1 MSSEAALSQG
11 EESSNINI
19 TINSKL
25 FSKLEGLNTV
35 GIPQLGFGVY
45 QSHGQKCIDAIIAA
59 LRAGYRHID
68 TAQIMTAILLTARYR
83 YYANEKEVGIAV
95 KEFIK
100 ESGIDRSDIFIATKI
115 LSPGGSVDESHR
127 KCLESIEAIDGKDG
141 YVDLFLIHSPN
152 SGSKGRK
159 EMWQALERLYTSK
172 KVRMIGVSNW
182 GIGHIEELKSFAEV
196 WPPAVNQIELHPF
209 CQQRAAVDYC
219 VIHNIHVE
227 AYCPLVRNKRSD
239 DPTLNLLA
247 NTHKKTT
254 AQVLIRYA
262 LQKGWIPLP
271 KSETPSRIVEN
282 ANVYDFNLSQDE
294 MQKLDNLDE
303 RDQGAIVVAVSNE
316 L

>member
-1 MSSEAALSQG
+1 MTSEASHSTR
-11 EESSNINI
+11 EESFNIN
-19 TINSKL
+19 TKL
-25 FSKLEGLNTV
+25 FSKREELSTI

-45 QSHGQKCIDAIIAA
+45 QSHGQKCIDAVIAA

-68 TAQIMTAILLTARYR
+68 TAQ
-83 YYANEKEVGIAV
+83 YYANEKQVGIAV

-100 ESGIDRSDIFIATKI
+100 ESGINRSDIFITTKI
-115 LSPGGSVDESHR
+115 LSPGGSVDMSHK
-127 KCLESIEAIDGKDG
+127 KCLESVEAIDGKDG
-141 YVDLFLIHSPN
+141 YVDLFLIHSPS
-152 SGSKGRK
+152 SGSNGRK
-159 EMWQALERLYTSK
+159 GMWQALEKLYLAK
-172 KVRMIGVSNW
+172 KARIIGVSNW
-182 GIGHIEELKSFAEV
+182 GIGHIEELKTFAEV

-219 VIHNIHVE
+219 NLHNIHVE

-247 NTHKKTT
+247 STHKKTV
-254 AQVLIRYA
+254 AQVLVRYA

-271 KSETPSRIVEN
+271 KSETPSRIAEN
-282 ANVYDFNLSQDE
+282 ANVYDFDLSKDE

-303 RDQGAIVVAVSNE
+303 AEKGAIVQAVSNE